1 MGCCMSRYDQ
11 VDERRPLLEESIE
24 SGPDDPKSIITKKME
39 AQVWKDI
46 IERATK
52 SMINNSTTQPLHPT
66 DIEERT
72 KRYTKILTNLPTMS
86 NTTTTIIHLDQQ
98 QDISNV
104 LDLLTDAK
112 AYTDT
117 HTLSDHVSKI
127 DYAKTQIN
135 KSLIGHGHVV
145 VYMKKLGRRI

>member
-1 MGCCMSRYDQ
+1 MYR
-11 VDERRPLLEESIE
+11 
-24 SGPDDPKSIITKKME
+24 
-39 AQVWKDI
+39 
-46 IERATK
+46 

-72 KRYTKILTNLPTMS
+72 KRYKKILTNLHTMPH
-86 NTTTTIIHLDQQ
+86 TTTIIQLDQQ

-117 HTLSDHVSKI
+117 HALSYHVSKI
-127 DYAKTQIN
+127 EYAKTQIN
-135 KSLIGHGHVV
+135 KSLIGHGQVV
-145 VYMKKLGRRI
+145 VYMKKLGRSSRI